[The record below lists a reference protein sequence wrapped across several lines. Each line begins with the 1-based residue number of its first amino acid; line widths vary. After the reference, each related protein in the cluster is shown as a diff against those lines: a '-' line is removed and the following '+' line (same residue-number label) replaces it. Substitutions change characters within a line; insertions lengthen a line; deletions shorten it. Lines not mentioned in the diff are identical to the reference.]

1 MWASAKNG
9 PMNRL
14 DRESLEQDLAR
25 EEARLRD
32 LEAEYKQAQSR
43 VNSLRRQVGEC
54 RESAPTLLPVVGPR
68 TSSDKI
74 GLFRTLFRGRTDI
87 YPTRWRNSRKGT
99 SGYAPACA
107 NEWIPEVCEK
117 PRVKCGE
124 CPNQAF
130 LPVTDRVILDHLRGR
145 VVAGIYPLLEDDTC

>member
-9 PMNRL
+9 PMNRF
-14 DRESLEQDLAR
+14 DCESLEQDLAR

-54 RESAPTLLPVVGPR
+54 REPAPTLLPVVGPR

-74 GLFRTLFRGRTDI
+74 ALFRTLFRGRTAV
-87 YPTRWRNSRKGT
+87 YPPRWRTSREG
-99 SGYAPACA
+99 
-107 NEWIPEVCEK
+107 
-117 PRVKCGE
+117 PRGS
-124 CPNQAF
+124 A
-130 LPVTDRVILDHLRGR
+130 
-145 VVAGIYPLLEDDTC
+145 